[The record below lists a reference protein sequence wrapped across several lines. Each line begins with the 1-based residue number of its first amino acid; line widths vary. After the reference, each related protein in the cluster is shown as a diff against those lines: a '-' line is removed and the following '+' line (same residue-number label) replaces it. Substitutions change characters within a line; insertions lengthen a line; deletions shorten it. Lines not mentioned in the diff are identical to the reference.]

1 MNTFYQSDR
10 YGPSPAALLE
20 AMLKAQGHD
29 NPLTALQH
37 IPALPIEQVHEY
49 LPAGCIGAAISL
61 QQTVVSHPQHTQT
74 MTLQQVCKLVLARAA
89 FCRYLD
95 TETCMPRRRNC
106 K

>member
-1 MNTFYQSDR
+1 MTIFYQSDR

-29 NPLTALQH
+29 NPLTALPH

-61 QQTVVSHPQHTQT
+61 RQTVVSHPRFTQT
-74 MTLQQVCKLVLARAA
+74 MTLQQVCKLVLAHAA
-89 FCRYLD
+89 FYRYLG